1 MVAGIATAIDAGFPR
16 GTAVVAV
23 LSATIG
29 GGVAT
34 LRVQRHASTAREALQ
49 RARELDPLTGLPDQR
64 RARAVLDAA
73 MGRRPFGLLLLELDR
88 FASINDSYGHE
99 VGDRLLRSLAE
110 QLERLAR
117 PGETVA
123 RWGGP
128 QYALVLPG
136 AAGPDALAARAAELQ
151 RALNVKVRIS
161 HDTLLV
167 TTTVGAV
174 AVDDRFRDTAE
185 VVNAATT
192 ALTVARAD
200 GRGALRTY
208 DRTMSVPLSATAASE
223 RLGQAGADEHL
234 LVLYEPIVSLAD
246 RGLAGIEG
254 VLHWVDP
261 ERGILRRD
269 QLGDVLERG
278 GIEHTVTEQAL
289 DQVVAQAGEWH
300 RVHPELTVSVH
311 VPAALL
317 VADGFVDRL
326 RTRIDDARANANE
339 LCLNIESRARSD
351 LFDLWTPMREL
362 TAIGVQVGLDQFGV
376 GWSSL
381 TYLRRFTVDV
391 LKLPS
396 SLTATITASRSD
408 EAVAQQLISLAK
420 GLGVVPIADGISDRA
435 QADLLVSLG
444 CELGQGPLYGG
455 PQPAS
460 AIETYLARGKVD
472 PGDRRGGSINWS
484 ATTG

>member
-1 MVAGIATAIDAGFPR
+1 
-16 GTAVVAV
+16 
-23 LSATIG
+23 
-29 GGVAT
+29 
-34 LRVQRHASTAREALQ
+34 
-49 RARELDPLTGLPDQR
+49 
-64 RARAVLDAA
+64 VLDAA

-128 QYALVLPG
+128 QFALVLPG
-136 AAGPDALAARAAELQ
+136 APSPDAVGARAAELQ
-151 RALNVKVRIS
+151 HALNVKVRIS

-167 TTTVGAV
+167 TATVGAV

-185 VVNAATT
+185 VANAAAT
-192 ALTVARAD
+192 ALAVARVD
-200 GRGALRTY
+200 GRGGMRTF

-234 LVLYEPIVSLAD
+234 LVLYEPVVSLAD

-278 GIEHTVTEQAL
+278 GIEHTVTESVL
-289 DQVVAQAGEWH
+289 DQVVAQAGAWH
-300 RVHPELTVSVH
+300 RAHPALTVSAH
-311 VPAALL
+311 VPASLL

-326 RTRIDDARANANE
+326 HRRITDAGANARE

-362 TAIGVQVGLDQFGV
+362 TAIGVQVGLDEFGV

-391 LKLPS
+391 LKLPA
-396 SLTATITASRSD
+396 SLTATIAVSRSD

-420 GLGVVPIADGISDRA
+420 GLGVVPIADGITDRA

-460 AIETYLARGKVD
+460 TIETYLARGKVD
-472 PGDRRGGSINWS
+472 PVDRRGGSINWS